1 MLAAAVSPGAT
12 ALPILTAAGPVA
24 GVPSASVECVAAT
37 PVELVTAVV
46 AEGAATALAAEGL
59 AGVFTSRVTAG
70 EAELEG
76 VAMVGFMGV
85 VALIPDAVC
94 AKTLTGAM
102 ARPVA
107 RRLLDA
113 SVRRRFIV
121 GSFPPEKGLSRLRK
135 IGPQNCDTASLSVRP
150 DCGERFEIRLNIRNP
165 LARLTPR
172 GSRVADPAGLIR
184 REVLTMPLTGVRI
197 LDLTR
202 VLSGPFCTAL
212 LGDLGADVVKVE
224 APEGDSVRGQGAI
237 RDGLSWYFAQ
247 FNRNKRS
254 IRLDLRKPEGREV
267 LGRLI
272 AQSDVLVEN
281 FRPGVLARMGFGP
294 ERLRVLR
301 PSLVTCAINGFGST
315 GPYRDRPA
323 FDFIAQ
329 AMSGFMSVN
338 GRPDDPPLRSGLP
351 ISDLIAGLYA
361 ALAITASV
369 MRARATGQG
378 QQAEVSLTN
387 GLISLLAYIATNT
400 FATGAAPPRSG
411 NDHPIAAPYGL
422 FPTRDG
428 QIALAPP
435 DDAFFGRLMD
445 ALEEPAL
452 KTDPLYATQAARVAN
467 RARIN
472 AIVGGKLAARETAY
486 WVETLNAAGVPCGPV
501 NTVEEVFADPQV
513 LAQDMVM
520 DVEHPGHG
528 LVRMLGF
535 PMKLSETPCRVTR
548 PAPRLGEH
556 SDEVLAAAGYGEAE
570 RAALRSA
577 GVI

>member
-1 MLAAAVSPGAT
+1 
-12 ALPILTAAGPVA
+12 
-24 GVPSASVECVAAT
+24 
-37 PVELVTAVV
+37 
-46 AEGAATALAAEGL
+46 
-59 AGVFTSRVTAG
+59 
-70 EAELEG
+70 
-76 VAMVGFMGV
+76 
-85 VALIPDAVC
+85 
-94 AKTLTGAM
+94 
-102 ARPVA
+102 
-107 RRLLDA
+107 
-113 SVRRRFIV
+113 
-121 GSFPPEKGLSRLRK
+121 
-135 IGPQNCDTASLSVRP
+135 
-150 DCGERFEIRLNIRNP
+150 
-165 LARLTPR
+165 
-172 GSRVADPAGLIR
+172 
-184 REVLTMPLTGVRI
+184 MPLTGVRV

-237 RDGLSWYFAQ
+237 KDGLSWYFAQ

-254 IRLDLRKPEGREV
+254 IRLDLRKPQGREV
-267 LGRLI
+267 LCRLI
-272 AQSDVLVEN
+272 GQSDVLVEN
-281 FRPGVLARMGFGP
+281 FRPGVLTRMGFGP
-294 ERLRVLR
+294 ERLRALR

-400 FATGAAPPRSG
+400 FATGSAPARSG

-445 ALEEPAL
+445 ALDEPAL
-452 KTDPLYATQAARVAN
+452 KSDPLYATQAARVAN

-472 AIVGGKLAARETAY
+472 ALVGGKLAARETAY

-520 DVEHPGHG
+520 EVEHPGHG

-535 PMKLSETPCRVTR
+535 PMKLSETPCRVIR
-548 PAPRLGEH
+548 PAPGLGEH

-570 RAALRSA
+570 RAALRAA